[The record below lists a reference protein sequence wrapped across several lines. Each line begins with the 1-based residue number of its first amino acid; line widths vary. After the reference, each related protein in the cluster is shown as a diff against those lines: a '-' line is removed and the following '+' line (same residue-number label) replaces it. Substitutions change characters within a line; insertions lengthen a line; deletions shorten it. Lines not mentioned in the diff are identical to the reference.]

1 MGDRTLT
8 LHRYPP
14 PRGRRIAVIW
24 NGKEIMGE
32 IICTDITK
40 VWGAGTPREVVAL
53 DTVSLSIQPGE
64 FLVIIGPSGCGK
76 STFLMML
83 AGLEMPTSGSIV
95 YNGTAVTGPGADR
108 SLIFQQP
115 SLYPWLSALDNVAFG
130 LMLQGIGRKERRQ
143 RAEQFLRQVGLRDF
157 ARKHSHE
164 LSGGMQQRAAIA
176 RALCLGADVLLMDEP
191 FAALDVQTRFQMQSF
206 LRDIWQGSGKT
217 VVFVTHHIDEAVYL
231 ADRVIILTAR
241 PGRLLDSVSIAMPR
255 PRNVISAD
263 FERYRALFVERLRS
277 EVTKAFQEQE
287 LAEMLDTRIK

>member
-1 MGDRTLT
+1 MDEWRM
-8 LHRYPP
+8 P
-14 PRGRRIAVIW
+14 
-24 NGKEIMGE
+24 MGE
-32 IICTDITK
+32 IVCTDVTK
-40 VWGAGTPREVVAL
+40 VWGADTPREVVAL
-53 DTVSLSIQPGE
+53 DTVSLRVQHGE

-76 STFLMML
+76 STLLMML
-83 AGLEMPTSGSIV
+83 AGLEMPTSGTIV
-95 YNGTAVTGPGADR
+95 TNGTTITGPGADR

-115 SLYPWLSALDNVAFG
+115 SLYPWLSAFDNVAFG
-130 LMLQGIGRKERRQ
+130 LMLQGVSRKERRQ
-143 RAEQFLRQVGLRDF
+143 RAEQFLRQVGLREF
-157 ARKHSHE
+157 AQKHPHE

-206 LRDIWQGSGKT
+206 LLDIWQGSGKT

-241 PGRLLDSVSIAMPR
+241 PGRLLDSVSIAKPR
-255 PRNVISAD
+255 PRNVIGAD
-263 FERYRALFVERLRS
+263 FERYRAMFVERLRA

>member
-1 MGDRTLT
+1 
-8 LHRYPP
+8 
-14 PRGRRIAVIW
+14 
-24 NGKEIMGE
+24 MGE
-32 IICTDITK
+32 IVGTNVTK

-53 DTVSLSIQPGE
+53 DNVSFAVRHGE

-76 STFLMML
+76 STLLMLL
-83 AGLEMPTSGSIV
+83 AGLEMPTSGKIT
-95 YNGTAVTGPGADR
+95 YNGKPITGPDSDR

-115 SLYPWLSALDNVAFG
+115 SLFPWLSALDNVAFG
-130 LMLQGIGRKERRQ
+130 LMLQGTGRKERRQ
-143 RAEQFLRQVGLRDF
+143 RAEQFLRQVGLREF
-157 ARKHSHE
+157 AHKHPHE

-206 LRDIWQGSGKT
+206 LLDIWQGSGKT

-231 ADRVIILTAR
+231 ADRVIILSAR
-241 PGRLLDSVSIAMPR
+241 PGRLLDSVNIDMPR

-263 FERYRALFVERLRS
+263 FERYRALFVERLRA

>member
-1 MGDRTLT
+1 MDEWRMS
-8 LHRYPP
+8 
-14 PRGRRIAVIW
+14 
-24 NGKEIMGE
+24 MGE
-32 IICTDITK
+32 IVCTDVTK
-40 VWGAGTPREVVAL
+40 VWGADTPREVVAL
-53 DTVSLSIQPGE
+53 DTVSLRVQHGE
-64 FLVIIGPSGCGK
+64 FLVVIGPSGCGK
-76 STFLMML
+76 STLLMML
-83 AGLEMPTSGSIV
+83 AGLEMPTSRTIV
-95 YNGTAVTGPGADR
+95 YKGMTITGPGADR

-130 LMLQGIGRKERRQ
+130 LMLQGVSRKERRQ
-143 RAEQFLRQVGLRDF
+143 RAEQILRQDAMREF
-157 ARKHSHE
+157 AQKHPHE

-191 FAALDVQTRFQMQSF
+191 FAALYVQTRFQMQSF
-206 LRDIWQGSGKT
+206 LLDIWQGSGKT

-255 PRNVISAD
+255 PRNVIGAD
-263 FERYRALFVERLRS
+263 FERYRAMFVERLRA

>member
-1 MGDRTLT
+1 
-8 LHRYPP
+8 
-14 PRGRRIAVIW
+14 
-24 NGKEIMGE
+24 MGE
-32 IICTDITK
+32 IVCTDVTK
-40 VWGAGTPREVVAL
+40 VWGADTPREVLAL
-53 DTVSLSIQPGE
+53 DTVSLRVQPGE
-64 FLVIIGPSGCGK
+64 FLVVIGPSGCGK
-76 STFLMML
+76 STLLMML
-83 AGLEMPTSGSIV
+83 AGLEMPTSGTIV
-95 YNGTAVTGPGADR
+95 YNSATITSPGADR

-130 LMLQGIGRKERRQ
+130 LMLQGVGRKERRQ
-143 RAEQFLRQVGLRDF
+143 RAEQFLRQVGLREF
-157 ARKHSHE
+157 AQKHPHE

-206 LRDIWQGSGKT
+206 LLDIWQGSGKT

-241 PGRLLDSVSIAMPR
+241 PGRILDSVRIAMPR
-255 PRNVISAD
+255 PRNVIGAD
-263 FERYRALFVERLRS
+263 FERYRAMFVERLRA